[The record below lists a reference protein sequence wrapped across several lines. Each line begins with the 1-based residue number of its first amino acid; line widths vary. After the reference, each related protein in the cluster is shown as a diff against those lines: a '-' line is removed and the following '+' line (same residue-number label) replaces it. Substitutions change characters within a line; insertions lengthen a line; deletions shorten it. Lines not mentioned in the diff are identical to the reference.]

1 MITELTAKILE
12 MAESLNNQKG
22 VESLYIG
29 KNFICVDLTPEEFT
43 RRFEGQKEVK
53 REEKAYIGKIERRIT
68 INGVIFTSQQK
79 ATYKL
84 VEESAA

>member
-1 MITELTAKILE
+1 MDTELTSKVLA

-22 VESLYIG
+22 VESIYIG

-43 RRFEGQKEVK
+43 KRFEDHKEVK
-53 REEKAYIGKIERRIT
+53 REERAHIGKIERSIK
-68 INGVIFTSQQK
+68 INGVIFTSQHK

-84 VEESAA
+84 IEESAA